1 MATAILGWS
10 FEGAGYIPNVAQSEA
25 TLAGMRLSIALIPLA
40 FFCLSAWLMWL
51 NPLSRGAH
59 DRIVRELAK

>member
-1 MATAILGWS
+1 MDD
-10 FEGAGYIPNVAQSEA
+10 
-25 TLAGMRLSIALIPLA
+25 LAPFYPTLIPLA

-59 DRIVRELAK
+59 DRIVRELAN